1 MMNYKIHFDKAEIK
15 GDIFL
20 PFSKSISN
28 RLLIIHAFTNHR
40 FNITN
45 LSESDDTRYMEKAFT
60 EDNDTVD
67 IGHAG
72 TAMRFLTA
80 YFAATC
86 IKRTITGSDRM
97 KNRPIGE
104 LVNALNSIG
113 ADITYAEKN
122 GFPPLVTSGKE
133 LSGETISLKGSI
145 SSQYITALLLIAPVL
160 PKGLVVQITDTLIS
174 SSYVKLTLDMMK
186 YFGIESSWEGNKIT
200 IPHQSYIPKD
210 YTVEADW
217 SGVSYWYQMALLA
230 DKTDITLNGLFNNS
244 SQGDAAIAAMF
255 ERVGVSTTFLNNKVS
270 IGKRNTKL
278 SSFEGDFV
286 DNPDM
291 VQTFVVAL
299 CLKGIPFKI
308 TGAQSL
314 RIKETDRIAAL
325 QTEMAKLGYTI
336 SEPLPG
342 ILTWDGKKESAHDNI
357 RIDTYDDHRMALAF
371 APAALFYDGLII
383 NDATVVTK
391 SYPGYWDDL
400 KSVGAIVQPVD

>member
-1 MMNYKIHFDKAEIK
+1 MNYKIHFDRAEIK

-40 FNITN
+40 FNIFN
-45 LSESDDTRYMEKAFT
+45 LSESDDTRYMEKAFAAGS
-60 EDNDTVD
+60 DTVN

-80 YFAATC
+80 YFAAAC
-86 IKRTITGSDRM
+86 IRKTITGSDRM

-113 ADITYAEKN
+113 ADIIYAEKK

-160 PKGLVVQITDTLIS
+160 PNGLVVQITDTLIS

-186 YFGIESSWEGNKIT
+186 CFGVKSSWEGNKII
-200 IPHQSYIPKD
+200 IPHQNYVPKD

-217 SGVSYWYQMALLA
+217 SGASYWYQMALLA
-230 DKTDITLNGLFNNS
+230 DRADITLNGLFKNS
-244 SQGDAAIAAMF
+244 SQGDAAIATMF
-255 ERVGVSTTFLNNKVS
+255 EKVGVSTTFLDNKIL
-270 IGKRNTKL
+270 IGKGSRKID
-278 SSFEGDFV
+278 SFEGDFI

-299 CLKGIPFKI
+299 CLKGISFKI

-342 ILTWDGKKESAHDNI
+342 TLTWDGKKGMPQNNI